1 MIGINIQIQQT
12 SPNSWET
19 TVSQP
24 TASRFYLKCPSDD
37 CLLASNSTNCIM
49 INEYLDIS
57 WCTIKLSVIVF
68 GFRGLFLHIFFSMMF
83 LFWVFLFCQATRF
96 RLPSRLD
103 GSMGYGLLPSPWSST
118 TGYGVGAGDGSVL
131 AWWFWAI
138 PEHRTQKWDTSDMI
152 HQEYKSLRTSK
163 LGPVWK
169 DWFPC
174 RPKPMFVGWMG
185 VHTFLNTGWVL
196 LISRASTNKVITPFP
211 ASAQNMPEIHRKEII
226 LCSST
231 PAQCVGMTV
240 LNWPR

>member
-1 MIGINIQIQQT
+1 MYYKIISDSFWLSWFIFT
-12 SPNSWET
+12 S
-19 TVSQP
+19 
-24 TASRFYLKCPSDD
+24 
-37 CLLASNSTNCIM
+37 
-49 INEYLDIS
+49 
-57 WCTIKLSVIVF
+57 
-68 GFRGLFLHIFFSMMF
+68 FFQYSMMF

-138 PEHRTQKWDTSDMI
+138 PEHRTQKWATSDMI

-174 RPKPMFVGWMG
+174 RPKPMFVGWIG

-211 ASAQNMPEIHRKEII
+211 ASAQNMPGIHRKEII